1 MYCTLQEA
9 YQVPSFAD
17 KKLRKAVGCK
27 KPLAQDDNAGF
38 FTAYNLDN
46 YRKEQAAYQRTNQRS
61 NGTAGN
67 SENSGTINE
76 GFVGTIGTE
85 PTYNSMANDYKYYC
99 DNYRICDTN
108 KKTIEG
114 FENAP
119 SSSSSNGV
127 NMKPKS
133 QEQCGPL
140 QPPPYEFPISDE
152 AKKQYKSAFDIAL
165 NQVMPHSPMPTPMRM
180 RQVDM
185 SNVSGYY
192 DEDLEMYL
200 QTKEMKPA
208 NIKPPIK
215 APIENI
221 NFDPDS
227 SPIAEAMKDFDGQ
240 LKPEITTA
248 GKDVKKNDEKTT
260 PTNVTIIQQ
269 SAPNNID
276 HKSRWIDLLLFFF
289 AGILVIIMCDQLIK
303 LGMMLGVNETINT
316 LKPILERIEKQLEQ
330 SKLE

>member
-9 YQVPSFAD
+9 YQLPSFAD

-38 FTAYNLDN
+38 YTAYDVDN
-46 YRKEQAAYQRTNQRS
+46 YRKEQAAYQRTNQLNQRNNANTGYS
-61 NGTAGN
+61 
-67 SENSGTINE
+67 SGPVNE

-119 SSSSSNGV
+119 SSSGSSGA

-152 AKKQYKSAFDIAL
+152 AKKQYKSAFDIAI
-165 NQVMPHSPMPTPMRM
+165 NQTMPHSPMPTPMRM

-215 APIENI
+215 APIDNV

-227 SPIAEAMKDFDGQ
+227 SPVAEAMKDFDGQ
-240 LKPEITTA
+240 LKPEITSS
-248 GKDVKKNDEKTT
+248 GDIKKNDEKTQ

-303 LGMMLGVNETINT
+303 LGMMLGVNETIKT